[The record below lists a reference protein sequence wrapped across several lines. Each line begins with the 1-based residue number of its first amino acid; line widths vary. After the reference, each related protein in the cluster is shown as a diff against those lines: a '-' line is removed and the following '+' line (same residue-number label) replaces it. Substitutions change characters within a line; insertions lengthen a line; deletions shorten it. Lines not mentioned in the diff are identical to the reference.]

1 MYKGSGDHND
11 PDKYRGISLE
21 NTPFKI
27 FTRIITNNIK
37 EIIDEQLPENQ
48 FGFRKGKSTLIAI
61 ESLLKNIW
69 DALDKREKFYVVFI
83 DFTKAFD
90 YIDRELIQ
98 EKVEETLGINN
109 VWTKTAK
116 SILRWNEVNVSDNR
130 STSEPILQ
138 TNGVLQGDPL
148 SPLLFILAAEE
159 IIRLTQRERINSY
172 AYADDIVVGSKDI
185 TKLQETMDIV
195 EEWCTKLKF
204 EINVEKHK

>member
-1 MYKGSGDHND
+1 M
-11 PDKYRGISLE
+11 
-21 NTPFKI
+21 
-27 FTRIITNNIK
+27 
-37 EIIDEQLPENQ
+37 DE
-48 FGFRKGKSTLIAI
+48 
-61 ESLLKNIW
+61 
-69 DALDKREKFYVVFI
+69 REKFYVVFI

-98 EKVEETLGINN
+98 EKLEETLGINN

-159 IIRLTQRERINSY
+159 ILRLTQREGINAY

-185 TKLQETMDIV
+185 TKLQETMDVV
-195 EEWCTKLKF
+195 EEWCTKHKF
-204 EINVEKHK
+204 EINVKKTQMMIFRNSGRTPEAAEIFIQNKKLKTVPDYKYLGMTL